1 MARSSRRTADQLLEG
16 ARAIQLTR
24 VAKQKQCYS
33 KKYKSLLI
41 PFGKKVKADRFY
53 KEKLL

>member
-1 MARSSRRTADQLLEG
+1 MATNTRRAADQLLEG
-16 ARAIQLTR
+16 ARAVQLTR